1 MERLTIL
8 AQTML
13 TKKWHNK
20 ADGELILLGQTKPFT
35 SVNTLDVQSPEMMFC
50 SVREC
55 LEAAQN
61 TCGDA
66 NENEVHCEG
75 MHFCDSHGPGHT
87 LHASLSYKTVSD
99 WAHLGVRCKE
109 EILRKAIVRV
119 QDLLEKKEREN
130 KHNKAIKIKKVA
142 DLKILMQNKDEVRT
156 EITSRKVRDKDKI
169 KAKNQIFLQSV
180 QENLAGM
187 SFSNKEDHIKIAN
200 ITARSS
206 NPLAVNFVPTWTETK
221 LGASTDE
228 RMQINKK
235 AKLAIG
241 LSVHDQQLRAD
252 VDRIIN
258 LANGKSR
265 SHAFINFDVDMEQS
279 INISHYWA
287 NLHKLLEIYN
297 LPTDEE
303 TKSLILKSFAGNN
316 NESNK
321 RRSTFIQKIC
331 QLLREAKIVTVEKVT
346 STRSK

>member
-1 MERLTIL
+1 M
-8 AQTML
+8 
-13 TKKWHNK
+13 
-20 ADGELILLGQTKPFT
+20 
-35 SVNTLDVQSPEMMFC
+35 
-50 SVREC
+50 
-55 LEAAQN
+55 
-61 TCGDA
+61 
-66 NENEVHCEG
+66 
-75 MHFCDSHGPGHT
+75 
-87 LHASLSYKTVSD
+87 
-99 WAHLGVRCKE
+99 AHLGVRCKE

-142 DLKILMQNKDEVRT
+142 DLKILIQNKDEVRT

-187 SFSNKEDHIKIAN
+187 SFSNKEDHIKITN

-206 NPLAVNFVPTWTETK
+206 NPTWTETK
-221 LGASTDE
+221 LGASNDE
-228 RMQINKK
+228 GMQINKK

-241 LSVHDQQLRAD
+241 LSIHDQQLRAD

-265 SHAFINFDVDMEQS
+265 SHAFINFDIDMEQS

-297 LPTDEE
+297 LP
-303 TKSLILKSFAGNN
+303 I
-316 NESNK
+316 
-321 RRSTFIQKIC
+321 
-331 QLLREAKIVTVEKVT
+331 
-346 STRSK
+346 